1 VGGKGK
7 AVFDLPEWV
16 GTVNP
21 SPLDEDDLP
30 QWSRPSFQFAILLV
44 LVSDVVKCNVVF
56 FLYFTILNMHDSS
69 AAKHSG

>member
-1 VGGKGK
+1 M
-7 AVFDLPEWV
+7 FDLSEC
-16 GTVNP
+16 GMVNP

-30 QWSRPSFQFAILLV
+30 QFAILFV

-56 FLYFTILNMHDSS
+56 FLYFTILNIHDSS